1 MPWFGILY
9 LYVFVLGYVKC
20 ADHTE
25 SFSWDKG
32 MESCLLG
39 ALQVQKLHGLGGWLS
54 LR

>member
-1 MPWFGILY
+1 MPWFGI
-9 LYVFVLGYVKC
+9 FVLGDVGYVQC
-20 ADHTE
+20 ADHME

-39 ALQVQKLHGLGGWLS
+39 ALQAQKLHDLGGWLS